1 MNSLN
6 YLIVLISSLQV
17 TTKSERYLLI
27 YMIFTLV
34 IITTIVIV
42 FFVVF
47 QKRKNKLL
55 LDKIKQQQ
63 VFEEEI
69 SNTQIEIQEQTLKN
83 IGQEL
88 HDNIG
93 QLLSVAN
100 MQLSIMTTAVD
111 ETIKE
116 QFSETRDVVK
126 DSLREVRALSKSLN
140 SDVIANKGFHESI
153 QNEIDRLNRLK
164 ILNATLTDKGDKA
177 LFENQKDSIILFR
190 IFQEFISNTVKYAS
204 AKNFSVTIEYM
215 DDKLILHAKD
225 NGKGFD
231 IEQIEKGAG
240 LMNMQNRANLIN
252 ATYELESEIGKGTEL
267 EVIYPYRKP
276 KTLVL

>member
-240 LMNMQNRANLIN
+240 LMNMRNRANLIN
-252 ATYELESEIGKGTEL
+252 ATYKLESEIGKGTEL